1 LGGAR
6 DKVHATSR
14 VERMMK
20 KKITK
25 NSTALMC
32 VHLDVKRSWWP
43 LRRTLGLL
51 TQYVQ

>member
-1 LGGAR
+1 MGGAR
-6 DKVHATSR
+6 HKVHAKSR

-20 KKITK
+20 IKITK